1 MISIRQKLM
10 LGFGG
15 LLAVIAVVGVL
26 TMARLDALG
35 QALSVVLHENYRS
48 VAACQ
53 EIKDA
58 LAETDSGLLLLLN
71 GQEGEGTA
79 FISAQRSRFARA
91 LDAELHNITLPGEG
105 EKAAQLNTLFA
116 HYEQHMAQLTKAG
129 QDNAA
134 RLQLWLKEIRPLA
147 EQLRDVAQDIL
158 LLNQANMEGADSA
171 ARRLAASTSRRLLTA
186 ILISALIALIYA
198 WLAQRWILRPI
209 SRMTEL
215 AHDIRQGRLDLVL
228 EEGRGDELGRLA
240 SAFNA
245 MTAALRQT
253 RKDERLTLLRSRQA
267 TEEVFRALP
276 DAVAVFDLE
285 GRVEVATETAERHF
299 GLRPGVQA
307 ADLNCDWLPPLL
319 REALTS
325 QRAVERDPLLGC
337 VQQFIGG
344 REYFFQPTA
353 APIPLNPKQ
362 GEPTGAA
369 LILKDVTLA
378 HEQQE
383 LKRSAA
389 ATVSHQLRTPLTS
402 LRMAVHLLLE
412 EQAGPL
418 TEQQADLLVSARDE
432 SERLAGILDGLID
445 ISRMEAGKL
454 RLNVQSAA
462 PRLLAEEACAA
473 FTAEAKDRGVTLRNE
488 VSDELPDVLA
498 DAAKI
503 SQVFANLLANA
514 LRFTGGG
521 GTVRIRSDAAS
532 EQGKVV
538 FLVEDSGAGIPAE
551 TLAHL
556 FEEFCRAPGQDERSG
571 AGLGLAIV
579 KEIVQAHGGEV
590 GATSELGHGA
600 ALRFSL
606 PVVKS

>member
-15 LLAVIAVVGVL
+15 LLAVIAVVGAM

-35 QALSVVLHENYRS
+35 QSLSLALTENYRS

-53 EIKDA
+53 EMKDA

-71 GQEGEGTA
+71 GQEGEGRA
-79 FISAQRSRFARA
+79 LISAQRNRFAQA
-91 LDAELHNITLPGEG
+91 LAVELGNITLPGEG
-105 EKAAQLNTLFA
+105 EKAAQLQALFA
-116 HYEQHMAQLTKAG
+116 RYKQAIVQMTDKER
-129 QDNAA
+129 DNAA
-134 RLQLWLKEIRPLA
+134 RLQLWQKEIRSLA
-147 EQLRDVAQDIL
+147 NQLRQTAQEIL

-171 ARRLAASTSRRLLTA
+171 ARRLAETARHRLLIA
-186 ILISALIALIYA
+186 ICIAACIALLCA
-198 WLAQRWILRPI
+198 WLVQQWILRPI
-209 SRMTEL
+209 QRMTEL
-215 AHDIRQGRLDLVL
+215 AHDIRQGRLDLSL
-228 EEGRGDELGRLA
+228 APGADDELGHLA
-240 SAFNA
+240 EAFNA
-245 MTAALRQT
+245 MTAALRQV
-253 RKDERLTLLRSRQA
+253 RREERTTLLRSRQA

-276 DAVAVFDLE
+276 DAVAVFDVE
-285 GRVEVATETAERHF
+285 GRVEVASETAARHF
-299 GLRPGVQA
+299 GLRPGVR
-307 ADLNCDWLPPLL
+307 ADDLAYDWLKPLL
-319 REALTS
+319 RQALAE

-337 VQQFIGG
+337 VQQFISG

-362 GEPTGAA
+362 GEPTGTA

-402 LRMAVHLLLE
+402 MRMAVHLLLE

-418 TEQQADLLVSARDE
+418 TEQQADLLASAREE

-454 RLNVQSAA
+454 RLNVQPAA
-462 PRLLAEEACAA
+462 PRLLAEEACAVFA
-473 FTAEAKDRGVTLRNE
+473 AEAKDRGVALRNE

-498 DAAKI
+498 DAGKI

-514 LRFTGGG
+514 LRFTGAGG
-521 GTVRIRSDAAS
+521 EVRLRAEADEA
-532 EQGKVV
+532 QGKVI
-538 FLVEDSGAGIPAE
+538 FLVEDSGAGIPAAD
-551 TLAHL
+551 LQHL
-556 FEEFCRAPGQDERSG
+556 FEQFYRAPGQDAHSG

-579 KEIVQAHGGEV
+579 KEIVQAHGGDV
-590 GATSELGHGA
+590 GAASEAGQGA
-600 ALRFSL
+600 VLRFSL
-606 PVVKS
+606 PVVKA

>member
-35 QALSVVLHENYRS
+35 HALSLALHENYRS
-48 VAACQ
+48 VAACR
-53 EIKDA
+53 EMKDA
-58 LAETDSGLLLLLN
+58 LVGLDDALLLLLN
-71 GQEGEGTA
+71 GRQTEALSLIEV
-79 FISAQRSRFARA
+79 QKSRFVQA
-91 LDAELHNITLPGEG
+91 LAVEQGNITLPGEG
-105 EKAAQLNTLFA
+105 EKAARLQALFGRYQQVLA
-116 HYEQHMAQLTKAG
+116 ALTAKEPG
-129 QDNAA
+129 DAA
-134 RLQLWLKEIRPLA
+134 RPQLWLQEIRPLA
-147 EQLRDVAQDIL
+147 QKIREAAQAIII
-158 LLNQANMEGADSA
+158 LNQANMEGADSA
-171 ARRLAASTSRRLLTA
+171 ARRLAARTSQRLLSA
-186 ILISALIALIYA
+186 ILVSALIALLYA

-209 SRMTEL
+209 SRLTESV
-215 AHDIRQGRLDLVL
+215 HDIRHGNLDLVL
-228 EEGRGDELGRLA
+228 EAGANDELGQLA
-240 SAFNA
+240 EAFNA
-245 MTAALRQT
+245 MTAALRQVRREERT
-253 RKDERLTLLRSRQA
+253 RLLRSRQA
-267 TEEVFRALP
+267 TEGVFKSLP

-285 GRVEVATETAERHF
+285 GRVEVASETAERHF
-299 GLRPGVQA
+299 GLCPGVQA
-307 ADLNCDWLPPLL
+307 ADLACDWLPPLL
-319 REALTS
+319 RQALAE
-325 QRAVERDPLLGC
+325 QRAVQRDPLLGA
-337 VQQFIGG
+337 VQQFISG
-344 REYFFQPTA
+344 REYFFQPEA
-353 APIPLNPKQ
+353 APVPLNPKQ
-362 GEPTGAA
+362 GEPTGAV

-378 HEQQE
+378 REQQE

-454 RLNVQSAA
+454 RLNVQPAA

-473 FTAEAKDRGVTLRNE
+473 FAAEAKDRGVTLRNE
-488 VSDELPDVLA
+488 VGDELPDVLA
-498 DAAKI
+498 DAGKI
-503 SQVFANLLANA
+503 GQVFANLLANA

-571 AGLGLAIV
+571 SGLGLAIV

-590 GATSELGHGA
+590 GAASEAGQGA
-600 ALRFSL
+600 VLRFSL
-606 PVVKS
+606 PVVKV